1 MHFSVQNITKS
12 LPNGKVIFKD
22 ISFQVSDVNRNFVL
36 TVTGP
41 SGAGKTTLLKCIA
54 QLEKLDSGIIQLGQT
69 YSDQTNVD
77 QWRKRVL
84 YVPQRPAVLACTPL
98 EFYRTVT
105 SLKSQKIGQGDEKI
119 DPVKVGLKW
128 DLSEDLWSKQFA
140 QLSGGEAQRVML
152 AIAVSTGPD
161 ILLLDGTVNLSELSQ
176 NVILNIY

>member
-1 MHFSVQNITKS
+1 
-12 LPNGKVIFKD
+12 
-22 ISFQVSDVNRNFVL
+22 
-36 TVTGP
+36 
-41 SGAGKTTLLKCIA
+41 KTTLLKCIA

-119 DPVKVGLKW
+119 DPCIEVTNSVFRW

-161 ILLLDGTVNLSELSQ
+161 ILLLDEPTSALDPATTLLVENTLKLKNCVWITHSIEQEKRVSTHRLR
-176 NVILNIY
+176 L